1 MQHSLVYSMAWA
13 IMLIVIFAPLATRL
27 YERSARR

>member
-1 MQHSLVYSMAWA
+1 MAWA